1 MLFRV
6 KLLHYVDVDLQR
18 NPINNTAVE
27 KRATENQNFK
37 NFIIFFFTYILNYLF
52 FVNLFFDLDTSV
64 FV

>member
-37 NFIIFFFTYILNYLF
+37 NFIIFFFLI
-52 FVNLFFDLDTSV
+52 S
-64 FV
+64 